1 MKYNLKNISN
11 SRSFLFGIAT
21 LMILFFH
28 STIEIPS
35 SNWFLKII
43 GFIKQFGNT
52 GVDIFLFLSAV
63 GLYFSLKKDSNVKKF
78 YIKRIVRILPA
89 LLLVNL
95 LWFAYK
101 NDGGI
106 KEYLLSVTGL
116 SIFVTGDR
124 TCWFFY
130 ITYIFIFY
138 ISIII

>member
-28 STIEIPS
+28 STIEIPG

-63 GLYFSLKKDSNVKKF
+63 GLYFSLKKDSNV
-78 YIKRIVRILPA
+78 
-89 LLLVNL
+89 
-95 LWFAYK
+95 
-101 NDGGI
+101 
-106 KEYLLSVTGL
+106 
-116 SIFVTGDR
+116 
-124 TCWFFY
+124 
-130 ITYIFIFY
+130 
-138 ISIII
+138 